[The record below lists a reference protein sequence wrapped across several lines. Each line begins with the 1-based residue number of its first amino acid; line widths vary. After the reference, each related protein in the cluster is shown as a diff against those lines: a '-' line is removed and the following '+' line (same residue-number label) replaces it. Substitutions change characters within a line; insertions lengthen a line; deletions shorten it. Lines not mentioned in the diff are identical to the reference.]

1 MSWPLAQGNAL
12 PSAVRFVTR
21 SFPVSFS
28 RPNSI
33 ASGEEPPERLYRHK
47 PSVGVER
54 GERGL
59 SRPHLEFWGIP
70 FMSTVTE
77 TRFRRAPW
85 GRKKHLLP
93 LPILSVVL
101 LVTAMAAPG
110 LLHMTVTVID
120 DPNLKF
126 TATVQN
132 VVHPSGPD
140 GKIVGIM
147 TVTNRAS
154 TD

>member
-59 SRPHLEFWGIP
+59 SRPHLEFWGNSVYVDCDGNTFSP
-70 FMSTVTE
+70 CALGPE
-77 TRFRRAPW
+77 EAPVAAANPVH
-85 GRKKHLLP
+85 RLLGHRDGGP
-93 LPILSVVL
+93 RP
-101 LVTAMAAPG
+101 
-110 LLHMTVTVID
+110 
-120 DPNLKF
+120 
-126 TATVQN
+126 
-132 VVHPSGPD
+132 PSHDRHHRG
-140 GKIVGIM
+140 GH
-147 TVTNRAS
+147 
-154 TD
+154 